1 MNMKTQSIVAG
12 VLLACCLAGCA
23 GQKQEGTEQ
32 MTASA
37 EQTQAQTQESTQAQ
51 TQESTQT
58 QTQPQAQTQQL
69 TYEDTAL
76 VGNSY
81 IDSFYIYD
89 AIPKAS
95 YLYRVGLNVH
105 TVFEEPMIQGADTQ
119 TPVID
124 LLKGKDFSNI
134 VLFFGENELGWSS
147 RDAFIEGYGK
157 VIDAVRTDCPD
168 AVIYLSAIPPVSAEV
183 SKKNEYNTNN
193 AAIEACNAEIAQIAQ
208 QKDAVYIDA
217 FSQLADA
224 DGCLPADAAADGIHP
239 AKAYTEK
246 WADLIKESIAEAEE
260 K

>member
-23 GQKQEGTEQ
+23 GQKQEGTGQ

-37 EQTQAQTQESTQAQ
+37 EQTQEQTQTQEP
-51 TQESTQT
+51 TQT

-105 TVFEEPMIQGADTQ
+105 SVFEQPMIQGADTQ

-124 LLKGKDFSNI
+124 LLKGKNFSNI

-157 VIDAVRTDCPD
+157 VIDAVRTNCLD

-183 SKKNEYNTNN
+183 SEKNKYNTNN

-217 FSQLADA
+217 FSKLADA

-246 WADLIKESIAEAEE
+246 WADLIKENIAEAEE